1 MERNKK
7 LASVYYWK
15 GDSLTKIIT
24 FVCTITMLMSFY
36 LSDRNNSYHF
46 QKSIACKQALQLKWN
61 EVEI

>member
-15 GDSLTKIIT
+15 GGSLTKIIT
-24 FVCTITMLMSFY
+24 MFVCTITMLMSFY

-46 QKSIACKQALQLKWN
+46 QKKYSLQAGSS
-61 EVEI
+61 VEME